1 LVRQKRKHVALVQSE
16 WEKLQNF
23 AEKQGLPMT
32 KTISFLIDNKTI
44 SFLIDN
50 AERMMDIKKA
60 FYDSR
65 VDIALWYCEKLAFSI
80 QALKMNKSKEQ
91 LQRVLKLLE
100 QVRKRY
106 RIDISLL
113 HDVVNAFMAE
123 NANIVVLNEA
133 LKETM
138 KMILRKVM
146 LNE

>member
-1 LVRQKRKHVALVQSE
+1 MAKQKRKHVALVMSE
-16 WEKLQNF
+16 WEKLNKF
-23 AEKQGLPMT
+23 AESQGLPMT
-32 KTISFLIDNKTI
+32 KTISFLIDN
-44 SFLIDN
+44 
-50 AERMMDIKKA
+50 AERMLDIKRA

-80 QALKMNKSKEQ
+80 QALKMSKSKEQ
-91 LQRVLKLLE
+91 MQRVLKLLE

-113 HDVVNAFMAE
+113 HDVVNAFIAE

>member
-1 LVRQKRKHVALVQSE
+1 MVRQKRKHVALVQPE

-32 KTISFLIDNKTI
+32 KTI

-91 LQRVLKLLE
+91 LQRVIKLLE
-100 QVRKRY
+100 QVKRRY
-106 RIDISLL
+106 RIDVSLL
-113 HDVVNAFMAE
+113 HDVTNAFMSDS
-123 NANIVVLNEA
+123 ANIIVLNEA

>member
-1 LVRQKRKHVALVQSE
+1 LVRQKRKHVALVQPE

-32 KTISFLIDNKTI
+32 KTI

-91 LQRVLKLLE
+91 LQRVIKLLE
-100 QVRKRY
+100 QVKRRY
-106 RIDISLL
+106 RIDVSLL
-113 HDVVNAFMAE
+113 HDVTNAFMSDS
-123 NANIVVLNEA
+123 ANIIVLNEA

>member
-1 LVRQKRKHVALVQSE
+1 MAKQKRKHVALVMSE
-16 WEKLQNF
+16 WEKLNKF
-23 AEKQGLPMT
+23 AESQGLPMT
-32 KTISFLIDNKTI
+32 KTISFLIDN
-44 SFLIDN
+44 
-50 AERMMDIKKA
+50 AERMLDIKRA

-91 LQRVLKLLE
+91 MQRVLKLLE

-113 HDVVNAFMAE
+113 HDVVAAFMSD

-138 KMILRKVM
+138 KSILRKVM
-146 LNE
+146 LNES

>member
-1 LVRQKRKHVALVQSE
+1 MRQKRKHVALVESE
-16 WEKLQNF
+16 WQKLQNF

-32 KTISFLIDNKTI
+32 KTISFLIDN
-44 SFLIDN
+44 
-50 AERMMDIKKA
+50 AEKMQDVRRA